1 MNKDIAIEEA
11 LILAE
16 QGDMEA
22 QFNLG
27 VLYEEGIEVP
37 DNGKLRVVKQD
48 YRKAFEWF
56 TKSAEQGHAD
66 AQNNLGLMYKEG
78 SAIPQ
83 NDYEAFK
90 WWAKSA
96 EQGNADAQNN
106 LGLIYRDGKET
117 PTVVYMKLYDYEING
132 TTPSVQDYEE
142 LFREF
147 ELDSPESFD
156 DLDVAKALSKIQGID
171 PDKAVDWFIKA
182 VASGSDAAQINLK
195 NMFGS

>member
-90 WWAKSA
+90 WFAKSA
-96 EQGNADAQNN
+96 EQGHADAQNN